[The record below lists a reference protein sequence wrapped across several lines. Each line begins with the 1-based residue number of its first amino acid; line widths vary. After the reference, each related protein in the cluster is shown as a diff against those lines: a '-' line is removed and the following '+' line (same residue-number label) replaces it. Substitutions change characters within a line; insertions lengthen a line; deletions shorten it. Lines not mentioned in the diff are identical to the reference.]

1 MRTKPTMRNR
11 MLRSVLVAALSA
23 VVGLGVL
30 GGTSRTGE
38 STRADSHWPAA
49 AQSVTLADS
58 HWPAVVESSTEDSA
72 GS

>member
-23 VVGLGVL
+23 VVGLVVL
-30 GGTSRTGE
+30 GGSSE
-38 STRADSHWPAA
+38 AKENTRADSHWPAVA
-49 AQSVTLADS
+49 ASTVLADG
-58 HWPAVVESSTEDSA
+58 PAPTVGTDDSA